1 MHCLVGLGNPGAQ
14 YAETRHNVGFLV
26 IDRLA
31 ERHQVG
37 VTRGRHRALFG
48 RGKIAG
54 EDCLL
59 VKPQTFMN
67 DSGDAVLRVL
77 LYYRLQPAD
86 VLLIYDDIALDLG
99 VRRLRRGGSDGGHK
113 GVRSVI
119 RYLHTDQVA
128 RLRLGVGRLPEG
140 AEAINYVLSPFARSE
155 RDRASE
161 MVDQAADAVEL
172 CLREGLEVA
181 MNRHNG

>member
-67 DSGDAVLRVL
+67 DSGEAVLRVL

-99 VRRLRRGGSDGGHK
+99 VMRVRRGGSDGGHK

-119 RYLHTDQVA
+119 HYLHTDQIA
-128 RLRLGVGRLPEG
+128 RVRLGVGRPPPG
-140 AEAINYVLSPFARSE
+140 GDAVNYVLAPFARSE
-155 RDRASE
+155 RDRADE
-161 MVDQAADAVEL
+161 MIDLGASAAEL
-172 CLREGLEVA
+172 CLREGLDVA

>member
-31 ERHQVG
+31 ARHQIG
-37 VTRGRHRALFG
+37 VTRGRHRALYG
-48 RGKIAG
+48 RGKIDG

-77 LYYRLQPAD
+77 LYYRLQPED
-86 VLLIYDDIALDLG
+86 VLLIYDDIALDLA
-99 VRRLRRGGSDGGHK
+99 VMRLRRGGSDGGHK

-119 RYLHTDQVA
+119 HYLDTNQIA
-128 RLRLGVGRLPEG
+128 RLRLGVGVPPAG
-140 AEAINYVLSPFARSE
+140 VSAVNYVLSPFARSE
-155 RDRASE
+155 QERARE
-161 MVDQAADAVEL
+161 MVEFGADAVEV
-172 CLREGLEVA
+172 CVREGLEVA
-181 MNRHNG
+181 MNRFNS